1 MKKIILGFI
10 VLFIVAIV
18 AFIVLKGKDTY
29 DPSKFYVEVEGKME
43 PGAKIDLKLPD
54 QFDKTHTLDDDTKVI
69 IAVFT
74 KDAAHKVIDFLKK
87 EPKGYLESKN
97 AQFIADISKMPVIIR
112 NTFAL
117 PDLQKSDYTILL
129 IYDEN
134 LSKKFHNNKN
144 TDKIFVIFLDNKKI
158 KDIKYAADEKE
169 LKEILK

>member
-1 MKKIILGFI
+1 
-10 VLFIVAIV
+10 
-18 AFIVLKGKDTY
+18 
-29 DPSKFYVEVEGKME
+29 
-43 PGAKIDLKLPD
+43 
-54 QFDKTHTLDDDTKVI
+54 
-69 IAVFT
+69 
-74 KDAAHKVIDFLKK
+74 
-87 EPKGYLESKN
+87 
-97 AQFIADISKMPVIIR
+97 MPVIIR